1 MSSANI
7 IGLIEQGKRSIREG
21 KKEEAQTFLL
31 KAIEFDE
38 YNYEAW
44 LWLAYAVGTEE
55 EMRTCLD
62 NVLII
67 NPANVQARKMQD
79 ELNRSRNL
87 PSGSPTNPFTLD
99 GSALDAK
106 RLDFM
111 DSSSGAK
118 EDTDAFESFIEK
130 ATSVPATADRN
141 RGQAFDPLAD
151 DPFAAFDT
159 AGNWT
164 SPEDTFGTNP
174 FQSEP
179 APSRPKPLTSRN
191 PTSKP
196 DATPP
201 KRGGSLLEKP
211 KPSAPPPP
219 PSIPD
224 SKERGKAKESLPP
237 ELSLLSPTQP
247 QGKAKDSGVF
257 AQETGAQE
265 AYEVDEEVDYLTYLP
280 AHIKATRIPGTRER
294 SPIGMLLGVGL
305 MVMLNLVAI
314 TALVWQVVQ
323 AFSS

>member
-7 IGLIEQGKRSIREG
+7 IGLIEQGKRSIRDG

-38 YNYEAW
+38 YNEDAW
-44 LWLAYAVGTEE
+44 LWLASAVETEE

-87 PSGSPTNPFTLD
+87 PTGATTNPFTLD
-99 GSALDAK
+99 GSALDRK
-106 RLDFM
+106 RLDFGNSPL
-111 DSSSGAK
+111 DTE

-141 RGQAFDPLAD
+141 RGQTFDALAD

-179 APSRPKPLTSRN
+179 APSRPKPLNARKPST
-191 PTSKP
+191 KP

-201 KRGGSLLEKP
+201 KRAGSLLEK
-211 KPSAPPPP
+211 SSPPP
-219 PSIPD
+219 PSAPE
-224 SKERGKAKESLPP
+224 KERGKPKESLADDF
-237 ELSLLSPTQP
+237 SLLSTTQP
-247 QGKAKDSGVF
+247 QGKTKDSGVF

-265 AYEVDEEVDYLTYLP
+265 AYEADNDEVDYLTYLP
-280 AHIKATRIPGTRER
+280 AHIKATRVPGTRER

-305 MVMLNLVAI
+305 MVMLNLVAV

-323 AFSS
+323 AFSN